1 MLFTNPL
8 TVFSH
13 FIEIAFVPIV
23 IPSTSTATSRF
34 IYPSLEPA
42 VILKSPNCE
51 QVAVPPETL
60 THE

>member
-13 FIEIAFVPIV
+13 FIEIAFFPIV
-23 IPSTSTATSRF
+23 IPSTSTATSIF

-42 VILKSPNCE
+42 VILKSPKS
-51 QVAVPPETL
+51 QQDAVPPETF
-60 THE
+60 TKE

>member
-51 QVAVPPETL
+51 QVAVPPETF
-60 THE
+60 TKE